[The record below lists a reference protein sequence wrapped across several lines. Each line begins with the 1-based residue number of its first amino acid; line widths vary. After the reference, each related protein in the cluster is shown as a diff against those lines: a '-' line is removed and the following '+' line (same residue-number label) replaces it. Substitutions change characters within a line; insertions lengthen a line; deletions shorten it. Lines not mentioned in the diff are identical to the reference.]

1 MLDFFLKLY
10 YNLYIER
17 GDYPM
22 TEEAI
27 EMFVEEIMRQYHAG
41 NYEEYSNEE
50 LREKYRQMLRNNET
64 IERIEQ

>member
-1 MLDFFLKLY
+1 
-10 YNLYIER
+10 
-17 GDYPM
+17 M